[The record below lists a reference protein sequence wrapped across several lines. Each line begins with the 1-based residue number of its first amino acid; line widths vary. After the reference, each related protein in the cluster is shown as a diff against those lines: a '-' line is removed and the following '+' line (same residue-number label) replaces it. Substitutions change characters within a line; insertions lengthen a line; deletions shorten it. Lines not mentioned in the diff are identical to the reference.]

1 MKKNFLYLF
10 LSILV
15 TSFISCS
22 NKQKKSLDEQNQAV
36 EVRSRT
42 VIDLEDALNGEATAT
57 AKYAAFA
64 EQAAKD
70 GFPQIEALFEAT
82 SKAESIHV
90 KNHQNALHNIGV
102 KDYQPKVDA
111 FQVKTTAENLQ
122 AAVAGEE
129 YEFKYMYPPYM
140 RDAENDYQ
148 DEALLS
154 FKYARSAEISHA
166 QLYSKML
173 AGIKTPKAL
182 STVFLV
188 CPTCG
193 MVYSEQRTNPCE
205 LCNSQPDKFIRFE
218 ASR

>member
-1 MKKNFLYLF
+1 MKKTYLYII
-10 LSILV
+10 LSISV
-15 TSFISCS
+15 SSFMSCS
-22 NKQKKSLDEQNQAV
+22 NKQKQSLDEQNQAV

-42 VIDLEDALNGEATAT
+42 TIDLEEALNGEATAT

-70 GFPQIEALFEAT
+70 GFPQIEALFKAT

-90 KNHQNALHNIGV
+90 KNHLNALHNIGV

-111 FQVKTTAENLQ
+111 YQVKTTAENLQ

-166 QLYSKML
+166 QIYSKML
-173 AGIKTPKAL
+173 AGIKTPKSL
-182 STVFLV
+182 PTVFLV

-193 MVYSEQRTNPCE
+193 MVYSDQRTTPCE
-205 LCNSQPDKFIRFE
+205 LCNSQSDQFIKFDVPR
-218 ASR
+218 